1 MRFKS
6 VSAVKVQS
14 SANVLHE
21 VEVPKN
27 ASLNEMIALFDHFAQ
42 FCAFEMG
49 VSVEDIQDRIKSAEG
64 KFFFEMESDL
74 DNTSNPF
81 FSQNEITID

>member
-1 MRFKS
+1 MHFKS

-21 VEVPKN
+21 IEFPKN

-49 VSVEDIQDRIKSAEG
+49 VSVEDIQENIKYTEG
-64 KFFFEMESDL
+64 KFFFEMDSVL
-74 DNTSNPF
+74 DNTDNPF
-81 FSQNEITID
+81 FSKNEIMVD